1 MLVGGHHCLAA
12 RECRHQQEECAVGLV
27 EVRDEAVA
35 KLELVT
41 SVAPRAGG
49 AWQAVAFSAAL
60 RSKMATEMG
69 PTECTNRLA
78 GCVSPVG
85 RMSGTKSSS
94 LNVVPTFT
102 TTTPV
107 FSVLTSSTPGCPAA
121 EITTSAAAQSSA
133 RFLLERCINVTV
145 APLADR
151 SWVRG
156 WPTNH
161 ERPITATCL
170 PSRLTPWSSSTR
182 TMPWQPAGGC
192 VPIVGA
198 TASGRPRK

>member
-12 RECRHQQEECAVGLV
+12 RGCRHQQEECAVGLV
-27 EVRDEAVA
+27 EVREEAVA
-35 KLELVT
+35 KL
-41 SVAPRAGG
+41 APTAVG
-49 AWQAVAFSAAL
+49 AWRAAAFSAAL
-60 RSKMATEMG
+60 RSNMATQMG

-102 TTTPV
+102 TTTPA
-107 FSVLTSSTPGCPAA
+107 FSALTSSMPGCPAA
-121 EITTSAAAQSSA
+121 EITTSAAAQSST

-145 APLADR
+145 APLAVSSCD
-151 SWVRG
+151 RG
-156 WPTNH
+156 WPTNQ

-198 TASGRPRK
+198 TVSGRPRK